1 MADIKEVGTV
11 SGSGKKPRAQSGIP
25 YPYYNLDL
33 SIDVARMIQE
43 KGGGECSS
51 AHLASFLSYKSAR
64 SGTYLTRLSSAKIFG
79 LVEGRGDSLRPTER
93 ALSIINPVMPDD
105 RRRENINAFLGVP
118 LYREIYER
126 FKGKSLPPEV
136 GLRNLLRST
145 LQVVQD
151 RVNPAARVFYESAEQ
166 AGFFETS
173 HDRTQLIPPLL
184 SKGHT
189 SSAPKEDRSKDV
201 AEESTPTP
209 ERPRS
214 AGGEGTGGIHSALA
228 GLLREL
234 PQPGPW
240 EARKKQQFLDAFIAL
255 FDFIYPSE
263 TKEKAPDDRTSDAS
277 VQR

>member
-1 MADIKEVGTV
+1 MADIKEVEIKPE
-11 SGSGKKPRAQSGIP
+11 SGKKPRTQSGIP

-33 SIDVARMIQE
+33 SIDVARMIHE

-51 AHLASFLSYKSAR
+51 AHLASFLGYKSAR

-79 LVEGRGDSLRPTER
+79 LVEGKGDSLRPTER
-93 ALSIINPVMPDD
+93 ALAIINPVMPDD

-126 FKGKSLPPEV
+126 FKEKSLPPEG
-136 GLRNLLRST
+136 GLKNLLRST

-173 HDRTQLIPPLL
+173 PDRTQLIPPLL
-184 SKGHT
+184 SKGYAN
-189 SSAPKEDRSKDV
+189 SAPNEDRSKEV
-201 AEESTPTP
+201 GEESTHTP

-214 AGGEGTGGIHSALA
+214 AGGEGSGGIHSALA

-234 PQPGPW
+234 PPPGPW
-240 EARKKQQFLDAFIAL
+240 EARKKQQFLDAFTAL

-263 TKEKAPDDRTSDAS
+263 TKEKAPDAGASDAS
-277 VQR
+277 AQR